1 MQDAPFD
8 ACWHRWE
15 RADEVR
21 QKTPEIWNDFIAD
34 HPYDY
39 SMDSRGGGE
48 YIVQVWQTRPMPP
61 EFAVAMGEW
70 LYNLRST
77 LDYIMWATAVHVSGT
92 RPPPNE
98 NHLQY
103 PIFDEEKHWKN
114 SLYRLNGLAPHHRE
128 MLKTMQPFNSDSDA
142 NFLGWIN
149 RLARIDRHRRLID
162 GTSYLAVIEP
172 VFAIP
177 EGSSMTLE
185 WGERVLIDGRADVAR
200 VRISPWDESMEVS
213 FNPRVG
219 IDPEI
224 REWSESP
231 FWGPIQFSERMK
243 MMQIFVAAEIA
254 AYEYDCTGSGRK
266 ADLTTETFRDKCDA
280 RRKAVP
286 IVSTPRPEVEW
297 VKAEAGRR
305 STDTALM
312 GHDFPTGPVGRRD
325 WPNSSEYR
333 APGPGAGSA

>member
-21 QKTPEIWNDFIAD
+21 QRVPTIWNDYIAE

-39 SMDSRGGGE
+39 SLDSRGGGE
-48 YIVQVWQTRPMPP
+48 YIVQVWQTEPMPP

-77 LDYIMWATAVHVSGT
+77 LDYIMWATAVYVSGT

-103 PIFDEEKHWKN
+103 PIYDAEKHWTSN
-114 SLYRLNGLAPHHRE
+114 LYRLNGLAPHHRE
-128 MLKTMQPFNSDSDA
+128 MLKIMQPCHSDSDA

-149 RLARIDRHRRLID
+149 RLARIDRHRRLMD
-162 GTSYLAVIEP
+162 GTAYLAVIEP
-172 VFAIP
+172 VFGIP
-177 EGSSMTLE
+177 DRSSMTLE

-200 VRISPWDESMEVS
+200 IRVSPWDENAKVTV
-213 FNPRVG
+213 NPRVG

-231 FWGPIQFSERMK
+231 FWGRMQFSERMK
-243 MMQIFVAAEIA
+243 MMQTFVAAEIA
-254 AYEYDCTGSGRK
+254 VYEYDCTGGGRK
-266 ADLTTETFRDKCDA
+266 MNLTTDSFREESDA
-280 RRKAVP
+280 RREVRR
-286 IVSTPRPEVEW
+286 IVAAPRPEVKW
-297 VKAEAGRR
+297 RVAEAGRR
-305 STDTALM
+305 SNMDALM
-312 GHDFPTGPVGRRD
+312 GKDFPTGPVDRRD
-325 WPNSSEYR
+325 WPSSSEYR
-333 APGPGAGSA
+333 SPEG